1 MKERSVERMYEYSI
15 YIQLRFEKSLHLGY
29 STVDLTKML
38 RKHLYTS
45 TYCKSIEYSEED
57 GKGKGKVQ

>member
-1 MKERSVERMYEYSI
+1 MKERSVERMYEYSTSI
-15 YIQLRFEKSLHLGY
+15 YIQLRFEESLHLGY

-38 RKHLYTS
+38 RKHLYT
-45 TYCKSIEYSEED
+45 YGKSIEYSGED